1 MILGIESS
9 CDESALALLDPHLG
23 LGEWIHSQLDLHREY
38 GGVVPELASR
48 EHLETF
54 PVLLEKVMD
63 KVKGLSAK
71 IEEIAVT
78 CGPGL
83 APCLA
88 LGVSV
93 SRALALSSR
102 FLCEQSTTFEGM
114 HFRSSS
120 NCTRQIP

>member
-1 MILGIESS
+1 MILGAESS
-9 CDESALALLDPHLG
+9 CDESALALLDPASG
-23 LGEWIHSQLDLHREY
+23 LCGEWVHSQLDLHREY

-63 KVKGLSAK
+63 KVKGLSAQ

-93 SRALALSSR
+93 ARALGIELAVPVRAINHLS
-102 FLCEQSTTFEGM
+102 LI
-114 HFRSSS
+114 H
-120 NCTRQIP
+120 I

>member
-1 MILGIESS
+1 MILGVESS
-9 CDESALALLDPHLG
+9 CDESALALLDPASG
-23 LGEWIHSQLDLHREY
+23 LCGEWVHSQLDLHREY

-88 LGVSV
+88 L
-93 SRALALSSR
+93 SSR